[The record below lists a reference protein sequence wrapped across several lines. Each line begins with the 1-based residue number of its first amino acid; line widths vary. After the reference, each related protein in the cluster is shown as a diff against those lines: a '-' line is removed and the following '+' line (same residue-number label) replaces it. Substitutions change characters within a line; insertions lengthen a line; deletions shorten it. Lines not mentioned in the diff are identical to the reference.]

1 MIKMR
6 VPSVAQVGILRRRS
20 GGEPPRALPSA
31 KYLLGSLC
39 AALILMMQAVPSA
52 KAAVKPGSGL
62 SEASM
67 IPGADVLIPEILRS
81 QMAGAP
87 RLSETEI
94 NARLE
99 LLRMIDELPQAD
111 EGEWLESVSEETDGE
126 IWAGAEGEIEF
137 EDDLLAQASGTKKR
151 TATKPKTAKTTK
163 AKPTK
168 ATRSA
173 PARTTKRTSTPA
185 RKAAPT
191 TQSSS
196 QAAAAR
202 STGGDRRSAF
212 DETRGREAVARGD
225 FAGAAR
231 IFYTLAEREK
241 NAERLLQL
249 RFLLGRTLQ
258 ELGLHQVAAF
268 PYYEIIRSQGK
279 VNAKNKYVRQ
289 ALERL
294 TVAAD
299 ALESDILLR
308 YAVKQIEEDDFPA
321 ENRDMLW
328 YRRGEL
334 RAAERNHVE
343 AAREFNRV
351 RPTSLL
357 YPRARY
363 RLALSLAEAGQLE
376 RSQEV
381 FEGLAESSVRGGVTD
396 RNRVNALLGRARVL
410 YQRKMFE
417 SSIEAYRE
425 VPRDTEQWHEALFET
440 TWANLQDGR
449 FRSALSN
456 FHSLHSPYYEDFFQ
470 PESLLL
476 RAIVYHYICRYDE
489 MEKTLGLFERV
500 YGPVQRDLGGV
511 ISGNRAP
518 VTVFRELRRI
528 DERFDEYKRQR
539 RRNLQI
545 PFIVARQVL
554 KEGDV
559 RRGFEYIRN
568 LERERKK
575 IDSLPSQWREA
586 RVGRYAKRV
595 VERRLEST
603 EIAVGKL
610 AKKHMARLRG
620 ELVGHFEQANLIRLD
635 MLSSKKEQVK
645 SEIAGKGIERD
656 GDQVDQSQDRAF
668 YIQNGYDY
676 WPFKGEYWL
685 DEIGNYHYVG
695 LKACE

>member
-1 MIKMR
+1 MIKMPVTSLTPENLKSR
-6 VPSVAQVGILRRRS
+6 RLDSVWMGSKL
-20 GGEPPRALPSA
+20 GA
-31 KYLLGSLC
+31 KYLVVSVSI
-39 AALILMMQAVPSA
+39 ALLLQGVPVA
-52 KAAVKPGSGL
+52 KASVKPGTGL
-62 SEASM
+62 IEAAV
-67 IPGADVLIPEILRS
+67 IPAAEILIPEVIASQDKVGTAQLADTEIASRLEILR
-81 QMAGAP
+81 
-87 RLSETEI
+87 L
-94 NARLE
+94 
-99 LLRMIDELPQAD
+99 IDELPAPRS
-111 EGEWLESVSEETDGE
+111 EHGEWVEAAAEEINDE
-126 IWAGAEGEIEF
+126 LWAGAEGNTELQEEQF
-137 EDDLLAQASGTKKR
+137 AQASGAKKR
-151 TATKPKTAKTTK
+151 PSTKPKGKTTSKAKSAKATKPGTSR
-163 AKPTK
+163 
-168 ATRSA
+168 ATSRSA
-173 PARTTKRTSTPA
+173 TLRRQTGQTSG
-185 RKAAPT
+185 
-191 TQSSS
+191 SSTAS
-196 QAAAAR
+196 R
-202 STGGDRRSAF
+202 STVVDRRSAF
-212 DETRGREAVARGD
+212 DEARGREAVARGD

-241 NAERLLQL
+241 DPERLLQL

-268 PYYEIIRSQGK
+268 PFYEIIRSQGK

-308 YAVKQIEEDDFPA
+308 YAVKQIEEEDFPA

-363 RLALSLAEAGQLE
+363 RLALALTEAGQLE
-376 RSQEV
+376 RAQEV

-511 ISGNRAP
+511 ISGNRNP
-518 VTVFRELRRI
+518 VNVFRELRRI
-528 DERFDEYKRQR
+528 EERFDEYKRQR

-559 RRGFEYIRN
+559 RRGFEYVRN
-568 LERERKK
+568 LEREKKK
-575 IDSLPSQWREA
+575 IESLPPQWREA

-595 VERRLEST
+595 VERRIEST
-603 EIAVGKL
+603 EVAVGKL

-656 GDQVDQSQDRAF
+656 ADQVDQRQDRAF

-695 LKACE
+695 VKACE